1 MACVIIGGGAAGFQ
15 SALTCRKIWPSK
27 SVLLVDAE
35 QEVGYFRPLLPQ
47 FMAGKLEEEKLF
59 FGRPEPDPLF
69 IVRTGVKVSSID
81 RAAQRLEL
89 ENGEKIEYER
99 LILAHGGSPY
109 IPEVLGEKTCEGI
122 FPVRNLTVARKVRQW
137 LLSHK
142 DIVILGSSLVAVK
155 TAVFLRLAGL
165 KVSLIVKRNHTLL
178 RVLTPRAAELIDIH
192 LRRMGIELYLNSTI
206 EEIGIKD
213 GYVHA
218 VRAGTQWV
226 PCDTVLVAAGAIP
239 DSGFLGGSGLLKEG
253 ALLVSAALQTGD
265 EKIFA
270 AGDAATIALAEKETI
285 NPATWPHAI
294 SQGKRAAENLYE
306 TVPKPLTLLTHV
318 NCMNLHGLSLVIL
331 GPPVPGCKVLSYSRP
346 SEGVL
351 RELFLVNG
359 RIVGGTLL
367 GDISGAGPLYAM
379 VSTGERIAHREDD
392 LIYPHGRALS
402 PLSRFGRQRQAVIL
416 PSERM

>member
-1 MACVIIGGGAAGFQ
+1 MACVIVGGGVAGFQ
-15 SALTCRKIWPSK
+15 AASACRKRWPDK

-47 FMAGKLEEEKLF
+47 FMAGRLEEEKLF
-59 FGRPEPDPLF
+59 FWRPERDPLF
-69 IVRTGVKVSSID
+69 TVRTGVKVNSLD
-81 RAAQRLEL
+81 RAAQRLKL

-99 LILAHGGSPY
+99 LILAHGGNPY
-109 IPEVLGEKTCEGI
+109 MPGVLAQETCAGV
-122 FPVRNLTVARKVRQW
+122 FPIRSLTVARKVREW

-142 DIVILGSSLVAVK
+142 DVVILGSSLVAVK

-165 KVSLIVKRNHTLL
+165 KVSLLVRRDHTLL
-178 RVLTPRAAELIDIH
+178 RVLTPRAAELIDGH
-192 LRRMGIELYLNSTI
+192 LRQMGIELYLNSTI
-206 EEIGIKD
+206 EEIEVKD
-213 GYVHA
+213 RCIHA
-218 VRAGTQWV
+218 VRAGARWI
-226 PCDTVLVAAGAIP
+226 PCDTVLVAAGALL
-239 DSGFLGGSGLLKEG
+239 DSSFLRGSGLLKEG
-253 ALLVSAALQTGD
+253 ALIVSAALQTED

-270 AGDAATIALAEKETI
+270 AGDATTIALAEKETI

-294 SQGKRAAENLYE
+294 SQGRLAAENLYE

-318 NCMNLHGLSLVIL
+318 NCMNLQGLSLVIL
-331 GPPVPGCKVLSYSRP
+331 GPPAPGCEVLSYCRP

-367 GDISGAGPLYAM
+367 GNISGAGPLHALM
-379 VSTGERIAHREDD
+379 STRERIAHRGDD
-392 LIYPHGRALS
+392 LIYPHGRAFS
-402 PLSRFGRQRQAVIL
+402 SYARFSRQQKAFIL

>member
-1 MACVIIGGGAAGFQ
+1 MACVIVGGGTAGFQ
-15 SALTCRKIWPSK
+15 SALTCRKSWPDK
-27 SVLLVDAE
+27 SVILVDAE

-47 FMAGKLEEEKLF
+47 FMVGRLEEEKLF
-59 FGRPEPDPLF
+59 FWRPEPDPLF
-69 IVRTGVKVSSID
+69 TVRTGVKVSSLD

-89 ENGEKIEYER
+89 ENGERVEYER

-109 IPEVLGEKTCEGI
+109 MPEVLAEKTCEGI
-122 FPVRNLTVARKVRQW
+122 FPVRSLTTARKVREW
-137 LLSHK
+137 LLRHK
-142 DIVILGSSLVAVK
+142 DIVILGSSLVGVK

-165 KVSLIVKRNHTLL
+165 KVSLIVRRNHTLL
-178 RVLTPRAAELIDIH
+178 RVLTPRAAELIDAH

-206 EEIGIKD
+206 EEIGVKD
-213 GYVHA
+213 GCIHA
-218 VRAGTQWV
+218 VKAGTRWI

-239 DSGFLGGSGLLKEG
+239 DSSFLEGSGLLEEG
-253 ALLVSAALQTGD
+253 ALIVSPALQTRD
-265 EKIFA
+265 QKIYA
-270 AGDAATIALAEKETI
+270 AGDAATIALAEKEYI

-294 SQGKRAAENLYE
+294 SQGKLAAENLYE
-306 TVPKPLTLLTHV
+306 TVPKPLNLLTHV

-331 GPPVPGCKVLSYSRP
+331 GPPVPGCEVLSYSRP

-367 GDISGAGPLYAM
+367 GDISGAGPLHAM
-379 VSTGERIAHREDD
+379 MSTGERIDHREDD

-402 PLSRFGRQRQAVIL
+402 SFSRFGRQRQAFIL